1 MLALKCLIN
10 YRHTAP
16 PCLHR
21 IPLKSSTTAQWV
33 SQLLTFRHM
42 WRRCIHMDEGKRC
55 HLSLQLHFYI
65 ATPAR
70 TPVPVIIQAMHAWL
84 HSIFFFSF
92 LPENTWVSSLWSNAS
107 YCITETHR
115 ECEKGVMIHCL
126 SWEASHRGRDI
137 DQILGKQWVSFVFT
151 LWQTAASR
159 PLRGW
164 QYLCLHTWAYSC
176 SGLAKNQEIQKM
188 TRFGSTAFECKI
200 Q

>member
-55 HLSLQLHFYI
+55 HLSLKLHFYI

-84 HSIFFFSF
+84 HSIFCVFFF
-92 LPENTWVSSLWSNAS
+92 TWKHLSLLSVVQCILLHHWNPQGVWKGCYDSLFVMRSIAQGERYRPDPGEAVGFICFHSLTDRCKPALKRLTISVPAYLGLFMFWVGKKSRNSKNDTLWFNSLW
-107 YCITETHR
+107 
-115 ECEKGVMIHCL
+115 V
-126 SWEASHRGRDI
+126 
-137 DQILGKQWVSFVFT
+137 
-151 LWQTAASR
+151 
-159 PLRGW
+159 
-164 QYLCLHTWAYSC
+164 
-176 SGLAKNQEIQKM
+176 
-188 TRFGSTAFECKI
+188 
-200 Q
+200 